1 MAKTAVVILNWNGKK
16 FLEQFLPALTKFTDD
31 PDTEI
36 IIADNHSTD
45 HSIAF
50 LNENYPALRIIQL
63 DKNYGF
69 TGGYNKALQHVKA
82 KYYVLINSDIE
93 VTENWLNPL
102 IDLMDSDD
110 KIAASQ
116 PKIKA
121 YHQKKYFE
129 YAGASGGFIDK
140 FGYPF
145 CRGRIIDTLE
155 KDNGQYD
162 DIREVFW
169 ASGACM
175 VIRAD
180 LFHHLGG
187 FDDDFFAHMEEI
199 DLCWRLKNSGFKIF
213 VNPKS
218 EVFHVGGG
226 TLPVS
231 PFKLYL
237 NYRNNLFL
245 LYKNL
250 PHGKLFGKIFI
261 RLILDGLSSIIYL
274 LGLSFRNFTA
284 VFKAHIHFYQS
295 LKKLRIKRN
304 ELLLNYR
311 IRNHREIL
319 QRSILIKYFFRKIKF
334 FAQLKELNR

>member
-121 YHQKKYFE
+121 YHQKKYF
-129 YAGASGGFIDK
+129 
-140 FGYPF
+140 
-145 CRGRIIDTLE
+145 
-155 KDNGQYD
+155 
-162 DIREVFW
+162 
-169 ASGACM
+169 
-175 VIRAD
+175 
-180 LFHHLGG
+180 
-187 FDDDFFAHMEEI
+187 
-199 DLCWRLKNSGFKIF
+199 
-213 VNPKS
+213 
-218 EVFHVGGG
+218 
-226 TLPVS
+226 
-231 PFKLYL
+231 
-237 NYRNNLFL
+237 
-245 LYKNL
+245 
-250 PHGKLFGKIFI
+250 
-261 RLILDGLSSIIYL
+261 
-274 LGLSFRNFTA
+274 
-284 VFKAHIHFYQS
+284 
-295 LKKLRIKRN
+295 
-304 ELLLNYR
+304 
-311 IRNHREIL
+311 
-319 QRSILIKYFFRKIKF
+319 
-334 FAQLKELNR
+334 